1 VLQPLF
7 VIIGFGGGGGVGSGS
22 SAKDLIAD
30 VRRFDEQLG
39 TDSSETTRLLDD
51 HGTRLR
57 QMGSDA
63 LGGDLL
69 RRRGRHLYVD
79 RRRGLEPG
87 PVAPPL

>member
-7 VIIGFGGGGGVGSGS
+7 VIIGFGGGVGSGS

-39 TDSSETTRLLDD
+39 TDSSETTRLLED

-87 PVAPPL
+87 PGAPPL